1 MAQAHGCAAITVESE
16 AEVGDA
22 LDRAFAHR
30 DGPILLEFRTSL
42 IVDLPGAA

>member
-1 MAQAHGCAAITVESE
+1 LGRIVE
-16 AEVGDA
+16 VWPGDA

-42 IVDLPGAA
+42 SVALPGAA